1 MIVDTSAI
9 IRSLLDE
16 VSDPHRMLTIGL
28 LLLSGAAIALVFTF
42 LENSET
48 WLQILVAVMAV
59 GAPLAAGW
67 LSPRLKYVLLPPF
80 VLLACLPV
88 AFVLYGRTYWD
99 SDPIVFT
106 ISLSVIYGVLTSVV
120 FAAGWMMRWLVHQVR
135 H

>member
-1 MIVDTSAI
+1 
-9 IRSLLDE
+9 
-16 VSDPHRMLTIGL
+16 MLTIGL

-48 WLQILVAVMAV
+48 WLQILVVVMAV
-59 GAPLAAGW
+59 GATLAAGW